1 MTLYFVSRPDSPY
14 YASAAFGRVI
24 KYAVSHVRNC
34 ELAEANGKR
43 RMRVGGVHTV
53 AEARAVLDE
62 IMSLPA
68 E

>member
-1 MTLYFVSRPDSPY
+1 
-14 YASAAFGRVI
+14 
-24 KYAVSHVRNC
+24 
-34 ELAEANGKR
+34 
-43 RMRVGGVHTV
+43 MRVGGVHTV